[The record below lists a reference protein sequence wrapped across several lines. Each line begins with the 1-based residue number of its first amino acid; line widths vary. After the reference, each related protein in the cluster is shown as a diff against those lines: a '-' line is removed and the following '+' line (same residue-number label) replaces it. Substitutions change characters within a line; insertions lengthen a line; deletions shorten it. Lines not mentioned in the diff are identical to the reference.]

1 MEIEKKCDN
10 SVTKMKTVGAFVYV
24 RVNAEGLGGKRVVE
38 TVAFVSLET
47 DALLRFELVGALMA
61 PQQKAE

>member
-1 MEIEKKCDN
+1 
-10 SVTKMKTVGAFVYV
+10 MKTVGAFVYV